1 MILQILRK
9 EKYILK
15 KEIYIYIQRKKKLK
29 GDTIESINAVYDD
42 EKMVVNSFKSGK
54 FPLKPAQGTGNSGM
68 LALVACVAER
78 SDRKVSDPLHPSES
92 DKCLKIL
99 TPNKCFKDYQQ
110 HLHK

>member
-9 EKYILK
+9 EKY
-15 KEIYIYIQRKKKLK
+15 IYIYIQRKKKLK
-29 GDTIESINAVYDD
+29 GDTIESINAVYGD